1 MLPPAQKRGRG
12 TAVARGLGLPLI
24 PHPQSMTSPR
34 PWAVGSEGPPP
45 LHTQGAGHSSR
56 YHSEPG
62 PGPELLTAVPA
73 SQTHPDAY
81 LALARS

>member
-1 MLPPAQKRGRG
+1 MPVGRG
-12 TAVARGLGLPLI
+12 EQRP
-24 PHPQSMTSPR
+24 TS
-34 PWAVGSEGPPP
+34 
-45 LHTQGAGHSSR
+45 LHTQGAGHSSW

-81 LALARS
+81 LVFGPRHSGGGEYRERQEGA